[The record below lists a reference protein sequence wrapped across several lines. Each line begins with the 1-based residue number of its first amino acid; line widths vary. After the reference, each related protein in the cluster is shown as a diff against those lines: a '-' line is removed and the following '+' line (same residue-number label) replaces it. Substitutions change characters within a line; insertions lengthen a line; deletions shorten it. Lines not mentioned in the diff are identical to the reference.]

1 MDRVRLQMSPRPGY
15 TCDSG
20 RVYDKNRS
28 SRPVEPPA
36 DTLSVAEPGDDAAAA
51 KRALR
56 ELVLGRRDGLAGGER
71 RAAGAALTA
80 RLMAVPAVA
89 AASAVLCFASFRSEV
104 DTTPF
109 MAWCRQ
115 RGVTVGLPVI
125 VAPHHMEAFAVD
137 DPRHDL
143 APGRFGIPEPRPGL
157 PALRPATFD
166 VVIVPG
172 SAFDCGGGRMGYGG
186 GFYDTFLSRMRDDAP
201 RIGICFEVQ
210 VVDEVPREGHDLCMD
225 LLVTEDRTI
234 ATGCSPTT
242 AQR

>member
-1 MDRVRLQMSPRPGY
+1 M
-15 TCDSG
+15 
-20 RVYDKNRS
+20 
-28 SRPVEPPA
+28 EPPA

-56 ELVLGRRDGLAGGER
+56 ETVLGRRDGLAGGER

-80 RLMAVPAVA
+80 RLSALPAVA

-109 MAWCRQ
+109 MAWCRR
-115 RGVTVGLPVI
+115 RGVAVGLPVI
-125 VAPHHMEAFAVD
+125 VGPHHMEAFAVD
-137 DPRHDL
+137 DPRRDL

-157 PALRPATFD
+157 PAVEPATFD

-172 SAFDCGGGRMGYGG
+172 SAFDCDGGRMGYGG
-186 GFYDTFLSRMRDDAP
+186 GFYDTFLSRMRDDAL
-201 RIGICFEVQ
+201 RIGVCFEVQ
-210 VVDEVPREGHDLCMD
+210 VVDEVPRESHDLCVD

-234 ATGCSPTT
+234 ATGCRP
-242 AQR
+242 APAER